1 MGDHRGM
8 ERMLTGLLDASHL
21 AGFDE
26 IPALAAEYAA
36 HTGLRDVVIFLTD
49 LQQDVLRP
57 MIGTGPATSG
67 RTPEELSELKIDA
80 TLAGRAFQEVRF
92 LSVASGEGGPI
103 SWWVPLLNGTER
115 LGVIR
120 ITTPD
125 ADETYLEAMR
135 SLSALVALMIVCTR
149 RYSDSHAHLART
161 RCMNVAAEMRWNLM
175 PPLTFANADVVIAG
189 ALEPAYE
196 IGGDAFDYS
205 IAGNTAHLA
214 IFDAM
219 GHDVSAGL
227 TANLAVAVC
236 RNRRVEGDGL
246 AESSRAA
253 EQTLLEEFGRET
265 RFVTAIL
272 ADLDASTGMLSW
284 VNRGHHPPVLIRG
297 GRHTLTLRCPP
308 CHPLGLDLGMPI
320 TVCEQQLEPGDRVL
334 LYTDGITEARSP
346 HGQEFGLA
354 RFVDFIIRRS
364 ADGLPI
370 PETLRRLIRSVLEY
384 HKGRLQDDAT
394 VLVAEWHGDSGHRGL
409 GDMVTGTDVRRAS
422 CCAESRPA

>member
-1 MGDHRGM
+1 
-8 ERMLTGLLDASHL
+8 MLTGLLDASHL

-26 IPALAAEYAA
+26 MPAMVAEHAACA
-36 HTGLRDVVIFLTD
+36 GLRDVVIFLAD

-80 TLAGRAFQEVRF
+80 TLAGRAFQEVRI
-92 LSVASGEGGPI
+92 LSVASGEGGAI

-120 ITTPD
+120 VTTPD
-125 ADETYLEAMR
+125 AGERYQEAMR

-149 RYSDSHAHLART
+149 RYSDSHARLVRT
-161 RCMNVAAEMRWNLM
+161 RSMNVAAEMLWNLM

-205 IAGNTAHLA
+205 IEGNTAHLA

-253 EQTLLEEFGRET
+253 ERTLLEEFGRDT

-272 ADLDASTGMLSW
+272 ADIDASTGMLSW

-308 CHPLGLDLGMPI
+308 SHPLGLDLGMPI

-334 LYTDGITEARSP
+334 LYTDGITEARNP

-384 HKGRLQDDAT
+384 HHGGLQDDAT
-394 VLVAEWHGDSGHRGL
+394 VLVAEWHGDSAHRGL
-409 GDMVTGTDVRRAS
+409 GDIVTPEDVRARAS
-422 CCAESRPA
+422 CAGDNRPA